1 LRFFRRLTAVND
13 RRRCI
18 DESGAMHKFAATL
31 LMLPILSAAS
41 AEAPDAARQAELV
54 RLVRQDCGSC
64 HGMRLTGGLG
74 SPLTAGALRDKPTES
89 LVATVIHGRPGTAMP
104 PWQALLSET
113 EAAWIVSQL
122 VAGFPEERR

>member
-1 LRFFRRLTAVND
+1 MIKRLALLPTLAALA
-13 RRRCI
+13 
-18 DESGAMHKFAATL
+18 GAAA
-31 LMLPILSAAS
+31 AADL
-41 AEAPDAARQAELV
+41 PDAARQAELV
-54 RLVRQDCGSC
+54 RMVRQDCGSC

-74 SPLTAGALRDKPTES
+74 TPLTAGALRDKPAES

-113 EAAWIVSQL
+113 DAEWIVAQL